1 MYLATFHEYVHLGVL
16 HPAEGGG
23 AIGDLY
29 NQKVHFTTR
38 RLTLQL
44 TYFTTKKHQNY
55 PSVTLTRSFF
65 TTWVG
70 TPRGFLWTRNCVV
83 TFGLA
88 IAGFYLKNLS
98 L

>member
-1 MYLATFHEYVHLGVL
+1 MVHGFGIRIATGFG
-16 HPAEGGG
+16 
-23 AIGDLY
+23 IGIAMGFGMGIAMGFGMGI
-29 NQKVHFTTR
+29 VMGF
-38 RLTLQL
+38 
-44 TYFTTKKHQNY
+44 NY

>member
-1 MYLATFHEYVHLGVL
+1 MLRGAGKRGGSLTGHV
-16 HPAEGGG
+16 AEEFLLSLKLGGG
-23 AIGDLY
+23 VFHRIL
-29 NQKVHFTTR
+29 NLKV
-38 RLTLQL
+38 
-44 TYFTTKKHQNY
+44 YY

>member
-1 MYLATFHEYVHLGVL
+1 MAQ
-16 HPAEGGG
+16 
-23 AIGDLY
+23 D
-29 NQKVHFTTR
+29 HFKTPP
-38 RLTLQL
+38 
-44 TYFTTKKHQNY
+44 YPEMVNKNHY
-55 PSVTLTRSFF
+55 PSVTLTRVFF

-70 TPRGFLWTRNCVV
+70 TSRGFLWTRNCVV